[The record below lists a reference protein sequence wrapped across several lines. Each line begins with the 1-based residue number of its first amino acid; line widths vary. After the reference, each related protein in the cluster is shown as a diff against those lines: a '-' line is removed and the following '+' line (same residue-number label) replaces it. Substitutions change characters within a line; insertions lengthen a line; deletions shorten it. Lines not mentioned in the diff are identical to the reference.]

1 MQNLSALQELTKKL
15 NEIKESW
22 QIYTIFE
29 AEKKRFNEEFDALKK
44 DKESLMES
52 FNEISA
58 KNALL
63 LADNKELEQ
72 RNKSLTNEIAIKE
85 QQLESL
91 NQSHPLAPD
100 TLKSKTLDLAALETQ
115 YQNLKKSLESTEK
128 FLKNTS
134 LVRPKALEKLEI
146 YYKKNQRL
154 LANPAKEY
162 VPLESATLLFDTLTK
177 IQSQLKTLLLEN
189 SKLES
194 EIQHL
199 QDNSSKSV
207 QTQPNQPPRDSDESS
222 HNS

>member
-15 NEIKESW
+15 DEIKESW

-29 AEKKRFNEEFDALKK
+29 TEKKRFNEEFDALKK
-44 DKESLMES
+44 DKDSLMES

-72 RNKSLTNEIAIKE
+72 RNKTLTNEITIKE

-91 NQSHPLAPD
+91 NQSHSLATD
-100 TLKSKTLDLAALETQ
+100 TLESQTLDWTALETQ
-115 YQNLKKSLESTEK
+115 YQNLKKSLKSTEK
-128 FLKNTS
+128 ILQNIS

-146 YYKKNQRL
+146 SYQKHQRL

-177 IQSQLKTLLLEN
+177 IQSQLKTLLLES

-199 QDNSSKSV
+199 QEDSSKLV
-207 QTQPNQPPRDSDESS
+207 QTQPNQAPKDSGESS
-222 HNS
+222 HDS

>member
-134 LVRPKALEKLEI
+134 LATCQPR
-146 YYKKNQRL
+146 QRICSFGIRHF
-154 LANPAKEY
+154 A
-162 VPLESATLLFDTLTK
+162 F
-177 IQSQLKTLLLEN
+177 
-189 SKLES
+189 
-194 EIQHL
+194 
-199 QDNSSKSV
+199 
-207 QTQPNQPPRDSDESS
+207 
-222 HNS
+222 